1 MVRKD
6 GKKKKVDKRKGKNG
20 KLTIKEELFKNE
32 YLLNGFNATRAYMK
46 AYLLEEED
54 YNSCGVAAYA
64 MIRNPKIRKE
74 IDAQLTKT
82 FTKMEVSN
90 ELLIASYVNQAFY
103 DERSF
108 FDEDGE
114 FIGMQNLNIVQQ
126 MCIESIDTNDR
137 YDKDGNHIG
146 TTTKVKFYSRKQ
158 AMDSLAKYKGLI
170 TDNNNNTFVFNQD
183 NRKVELTIASD
194 KLKERLGVDRI
205 IELNKQ
211 LKDPSK

>member
-20 KLTIKEELFKNE
+20 KLSVGEELFKNE

-46 AYLLEEED
+46 AFSVTN
-54 YNSCGVAAYA
+54 YNSAGVQAYDL
-64 MIRNPKIRKE
+64 MRKSKVRLE

-126 MCIESIDTNDR
+126 MCIEAIDINER
-137 YDKDGNHIG
+137 YDKDGNHLG

>member
-20 KLTIKEELFKNE
+20 KLSVGEELFKNE

-46 AYLLEEED
+46 AFSVTN
-54 YNSCGVAAYA
+54 YNSAGVQAYDL
-64 MIRNPKIRKE
+64 MRKSKVRLE

-82 FTKMEVSN
+82 FTKMDVSN

-126 MCIESIDTNDR
+126 MCIEAIDINER
-137 YDKDGNHIG
+137 YDKDGNHLG

-183 NRKVELTIASD
+183 NRKVELTIASN

>member
-6 GKKKKVDKRKGKNG
+6 GKKKKKVDKRKGKNG
-20 KLTIKEELFKNE
+20 KMTIKEELFKNE

-46 AYLLEEED
+46 AYEEEN
-54 YNSCGVAAYA
+54 YNCAGAAAYVL
-64 MIRNPKIRKE
+64 IRNPKIRLE
-74 IDAQLTKT
+74 IDKQLTKT

-126 MCIESIDTNDR
+126 MCIESLDVNER
-137 YDKDGNHIG
+137 YDKDGNHLG
-146 TTTKVKFYSRKQ
+146 TITKIKFYSRKA
-158 AMDSLAKYKGLI
+158 AMDALAKYKGLI

>member
-20 KLTIKEELFKNE
+20 KLSVGEELFKNE

-46 AYLLEEED
+46 AFSVTN
-54 YNSCGVAAYA
+54 YNSAGVQAYDL
-64 MIRNPKIRKE
+64 MRKSKVRLE

-126 MCIESIDTNDR
+126 MCIEAIDINER

>member
-20 KLTIKEELFKNE
+20 KLSVGEELFKNE

-46 AYLLEEED
+46 AFSVTN
-54 YNSCGVAAYA
+54 YNSAGVQAYDL
-64 MIRNPKIRKE
+64 MRKSKVRLE

-126 MCIESIDTNDR
+126 MCIESLDVNER
-137 YDKDGNHIG
+137 YDKDGNHLG
-146 TTTKVKFYSRKQ
+146 TITKIKFYSRKA
-158 AMDSLAKYKGLI
+158 AMDALAKYKGLI